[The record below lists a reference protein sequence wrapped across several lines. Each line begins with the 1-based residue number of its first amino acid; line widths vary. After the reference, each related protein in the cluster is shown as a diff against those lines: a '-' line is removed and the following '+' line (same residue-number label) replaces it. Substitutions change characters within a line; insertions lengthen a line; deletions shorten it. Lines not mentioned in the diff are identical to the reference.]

1 MRILKLLSLL
11 LLLLCSIGLHAKTDL
26 LEYKFNHIDAEKGLS
41 NNEVKYI
48 FKDSNGFMWF
58 GTPSG
63 LNRFDGYD
71 VLRVNQNL
79 SEIVGS
85 ANNDIEKIQESED
98 GKLWL
103 KTAYGYTIYDLKKEA
118 YINDISPVIQEF
130 CGREDFSLLYIDKG
144 KNHWFVTP
152 DDVRFY
158 NIKTHEL
165 KILPRGGADQLSQ
178 GNIIDIKQG
187 NNRYRFLFE
196 NGLLECVEAETY
208 QVVRSE
214 KRLME
219 RLGGSNFNMRGM
231 YIDSSFDIWVY
242 NLNADIGVAWLNIA
256 GDNWE
261 YFSTS
266 EKPSNYISNNVV
278 FALTEDN
285 TGMIWAGTDHGG
297 ITLINKKERTT
308 RVLEHKDNDPLSLPE
323 NSIKCLYSDNLGII
337 WAGTYKQGIGY
348 YHANNYRF
356 GTTQEQTPMPYEDV
370 NCFIEDPKGNVWIGT
385 NGGGLIYY
393 DPQKDSYTQYLPQAG
408 NPYRP
413 SGNVIVSMEYD
424 ADGNLWIGYYLA
436 GMDKFD
442 GRTFTNFKEGPD
454 EKRDLTSHNVWALRH
469 DRNGNMWVGTLSG
482 GLLRYDP
489 KTGERKDHFETNGA
503 IYDII
508 EKRSGE
514 ILIGTQ
520 NNLFAYSPSTG
531 KMTQYEREIFT
542 EAQVGRH
549 DINSLHE
556 DSRGLVWVGTRNG
569 LFSFNPYSKVL
580 NHFTPD
586 NGLAADLIQEI
597 LEDEQQNIWVS
608 TNRGISCINVYT
620 ESNTPGYFYHINNF
634 DQKDGLQGQQ
644 FNKGAGLITRN
655 SEMIFGGVKGFNL
668 FTPSEIIN
676 SAENPKVVLTEFQ
689 LSSTTIKPETAYN
702 GRIILTESIS
712 LTQDIQLRYSNNI
725 FSLSFAAQD
734 YYNSGRARYFYML
747 EGFNNNWLEADRE
760 SRKVTYTN
768 LNPGKY
774 VFHLKA
780 VSNDFST
787 TEHPI
792 TLHITISPPFW
803 RTGCAWIIYILLF
816 IGILFIY
823 WRFTVKESEK
833 KLAYAREKLQT
844 IQQHQLHEMKLRF
857 FTNISH
863 EFRTPLTLII
873 TPLEG
878 LLKNTTNSEDKVTL
892 SIIHRNALQLLQ
904 LVNQLLDF
912 RKLDAKG
919 HTLNKSLLDM
929 SDFIRE
935 QSELFSEAMTRK
947 NIKFSVIT
955 NPHHLYMWF
964 DPDKM
969 SKVFVNL
976 LFNAHKFTQQ
986 GGNIELAMNQ
996 EKDNKIRIT
1005 VTDDGIGIPEDAL
1018 DKIFDRFYQVKQ
1030 SDSVNTQEG
1039 GSGIGLHL
1047 AKEFVTLHGGEM
1059 WAENVPNGGSRFVII
1074 LPNIE
1079 ENPIVEGIT
1088 KENVPTFTGITG
1100 NTERHDEE
1108 DYDLQKALLTSAL
1121 EEHKVE
1127 KPKLLIVD
1135 DNDDFRLYLAGNL
1148 KEQYLILEAPDGVS
1162 GLELA
1167 LQEIPDMI
1175 LTDVMMPQMDGIQM
1189 SKHLKEDI
1197 RTSHI
1202 PIILLTAKS
1211 GEESKLEGL
1220 SAGADDYITKP
1231 FNMEIL
1237 MVKMHN
1243 LVEKGKQR
1251 RITFNNQ
1258 IKIEPSKIAISS
1270 VDEKLISKAL
1280 LYTEANISNPDFSV
1294 EELSRE
1300 LGMSRVHLYKKLTSL
1315 TGKSPIEFIRVVRLK
1330 RAAQLLEESQLSVSE
1345 IAFEVGFN
1353 NPKYFRK
1360 YFKDEFGIL
1369 PSQYGKNRE

>member
-1 MRILKLLSLL
+1 MRILNLLSLL
-11 LLLLCSIGLHAKTDL
+11 LLLCSVGLQAKTDL

-71 VLRVNQNL
+71 VVRVNQDL
-79 SEIVGS
+79 SKLVGA
-85 ANNDIEKIQESED
+85 ANNDIENIQESAD
-98 GKLWL
+98 RKLWL
-103 KTAYGYTIYDLKKEA
+103 KTAYGYTIYDLKKES
-118 YINDISPVIQEF
+118 YINDISPIIQEF

-158 NIKTHEL
+158 DIKTQAL
-165 KILPRGGADQLSQ
+165 TILPRGGANQLSLE
-178 GNIIDIKQG
+178 NIIDIKQG
-187 NNRYRFLFE
+187 NNRYWFLYE
-196 NGLLECVEAETY
+196 NGLIECLDAETY
-208 QVVRSE
+208 QVIKRE

-219 RLGGSNFNMRGM
+219 RLGGSYFNLRDI
-231 YIDSSFDIWVY
+231 YIDSSFDMWIY
-242 NLNADIGVAWLNIA
+242 NLNSADIGLAWLNVET
-256 GDNWE
+256 DHLE
-261 YFSTS
+261 YFSSS

-297 ITLINKKERTT
+297 ITLIDKKERTT
-308 RVLEHKDNDPLSLPE
+308 RVLTHKDNDPLSLPE

-356 GTTQEQTPMPYEDV
+356 GTTQELSPMPYEDV
-370 NCFIEDPKGNVWIGT
+370 NCFIEDPKGNIWIGT

-393 DPQKDSYTQYLPQAG
+393 ESKEDIYTQYLPQKG

-424 ADGNLWIGYYLA
+424 TEGNLWIGYYLA

-454 EKRDLTSHNVWALRH
+454 EKRDLTSHNVWALRQ

-482 GLLRYDP
+482 GVLRYDP
-489 KTGERKDHFETNGA
+489 KTGERKEHFYTNGA
-503 IYDII
+503 VYDII

-520 NNLFAYSPSTG
+520 NNLFFYSPNTG
-531 KMTQYEREIFT
+531 KIAQYEQEIFSQ
-542 EAQVGRH
+542 AQVGRH

-556 DSRGLVWVGTRNG
+556 DSRGLIWIGTRNG
-569 LFSFNPYSKVL
+569 LFSFNPYSKIL
-580 NHFTPD
+580 NHFTPE

-655 SEMIFGGVKGFNL
+655 SEMFFGGVQGFNL
-668 FTPSEIIN
+668 FRPSEVMSI
-676 SAENPKVVLTEFQ
+676 AENPKVVLTEFQ
-689 LSSTTIKPETAYN
+689 LSSTTIKPGTAYN
-702 GRIILTESIS
+702 GRTILTESIS
-712 LTQDIQLRYSNNI
+712 LIQDIKLKHSDNI

-747 EGFNNNWLEADRE
+747 EGFNDNWLEADRE

-803 RTGCAWIIYILLF
+803 RTTWAWLVYLLLF
-816 IGILFIY
+816 ASILFIY
-823 WRFTVKESEK
+823 WRFTVKKTER
-833 KLAYAREKLQT
+833 KLAYAREKLQ
-844 IQQHQLHEMKLRF
+844 IAQQHQLHEMKLRF

-878 LLKNTTNSEDKVTL
+878 LLKKMTNSEDKVTL

-919 HTLNKSLLDM
+919 HTLNKSLLDI
-929 SDFIRE
+929 SNFIRE
-935 QSELFSEAMTRK
+935 QSELFTEAMTRK

-955 NPHHLYMWF
+955 NPDHLYIWF

-969 SKVFVNL
+969 SKVLVNL
-976 LFNAHKFTQQ
+976 LFNAHKFTRQ

-996 EKDNKIRIT
+996 EEENKIRIT
-1005 VTDDGIGIPEDAL
+1005 VTDDGIGIPEEEIN
-1018 DKIFDRFYQVKQ
+1018 KIFDRFYQVKQ
-1030 SDSVNTQEG
+1030 SDTVNTQEG

-1047 AKEFVTLHGGEM
+1047 AKEFVSLHGGEM
-1059 WAENVPNGGSRFVII
+1059 WAENLHHGGSRFVII
-1074 LPNIE
+1074 LPNME
-1079 ENPIVEGIT
+1079 ESPLAEGIT
-1088 KENVPTFTGITG
+1088 TESISTSPDETESKE
-1100 NTERHDEE
+1100 EADQ
-1108 DYDLQKALLTSAL
+1108 DLQKELQNNAL
-1121 EEHKVE
+1121 EENIE

-1135 DNDDFRLYLAGNL
+1135 DNDDFRLYLAESL
-1148 KEQYLILEAPDGVS
+1148 KNQYIILEAPDGVS

-1167 LQEIPDMI
+1167 FQEIPDII
-1175 LTDVMMPQMDGIQM
+1175 LTDVMMPGMDGIQL

-1211 GEESKLEGL
+1211 GEDSKLEGL
-1220 SAGADDYITKP
+1220 SAGTDDYITKP

-1237 MVKMHN
+1237 TVKIHN

-1251 RITFNNQ
+1251 QITFNNQ
-1258 IKIEPSKIAISS
+1258 IKIEPSKITISS
-1270 VDEKLISKAL
+1270 VDEKLINKAL
-1280 LYTEANISNPDFSV
+1280 LYTEANIANPDFSV

-1315 TGKSPIEFIRVVRLK
+1315 TGKTPIEFIRVVRLR

-1360 YFKDEFGIL
+1360 YFKDEFGVL
-1369 PSQYGKNRE
+1369 PSQYGKNSK